1 MDNSKDNTRLETQK
15 RLEAIWNKH
24 EKNQVNSDEGPYISL
39 KNINMAE
46 HGLDL
51 QDTRAPGNL
60 SLSPTST
67 TQHDNYFLRGFE
79 GGNLKLFRNR
89 NVNRNI

>member
-1 MDNSKDNTRLETQK
+1 MEDQKLETQK
-15 RLEAIWNKH
+15 RLKALWNKH
-24 EKNQVNSDEGPYISL
+24 EKNQVETAEGPYISL
-39 KNINMAE
+39 ENINLAE

-51 QDTRAPGNL
+51 EDPRAPGNL

-79 GGNLKLFRNR
+79 GGKLKLFRNR
-89 NVNRNI
+89 NVDRNI

>member
-1 MDNSKDNTRLETQK
+1 MEDQKLETQK
-15 RLEAIWNKH
+15 RLKALWSKH
-24 EKNQVNSDEGPYISL
+24 ETNKVNTDEGPYISL
-39 KNINMAE
+39 KNINLAE

-51 QDTRAPGNL
+51 KDTRAPGNL

-89 NVNRNI
+89 NVDRNI

>member
-1 MDNSKDNTRLETQK
+1 MEDQKKETQK
-15 RLEAIWNKH
+15 RLETIWNKH
-24 EKNQVNSDEGPYISL
+24 EKDKVDSAEGPYISL
-39 KNINMAE
+39 KNINLAE
-46 HGLDL
+46 HGLDMK
-51 QDTRAPGNL
+51 DTRAPGNL

-89 NVNRNI
+89 NLDRNI

>member
-1 MDNSKDNTRLETQK
+1 MANQENREELQK
-15 RLEAIWNKH
+15 RLSTVWDKH
-24 EKNQVNSDEGPYISL
+24 QHTAEHSDEGPYISL
-39 KNINMAE
+39 KNINLAE
-46 HGLDL
+46 HGLDMK
-51 QDTRAPGNL
+51 DTRAPGNL

>member
-1 MDNSKDNTRLETQK
+1 MKDQNSETQE
-15 RLEAIWNKH
+15 RLKTLWNKH
-24 EKNQVNSDEGPYISL
+24 ESSKVDSEEGPYISL
-39 KNINMAE
+39 KNINLAE

-51 QDTRAPGNL
+51 KDTRAPGNL

-89 NVNRNI
+89 NVDRNI